1 MNVLITGVAG
11 FIGFHVAR
19 RFLRDGWQVLGL
31 DSLNDY
37 YDPALKR
44 ARLALLTPEPGF
56 RFVGTDLADRAA
68 MEALFADQ
76 AFDRVIHLAAQAG
89 VRYSLENPHAY
100 VDANLSGLL
109 NVLEGCRVQ
118 QVAHLVYASSS
129 SVYGLNTK
137 VPFTEA
143 DAVDHPVSLY
153 AATKKSG
160 ELLTHSY
167 SHLYGLPAT
176 GLRFFT
182 VYGPWGRPDM
192 APIKFA
198 RAISAGEAI
207 DVYNQGD
214 MSRDFTYIDDIVEG
228 VVGVIDQIP
237 VLQPGWTPEQGSRG
251 QSSAPYRIFNI
262 GAGQPVGLLDF
273 IQTLELALGMEAR
286 KNFLPMQP
294 GDVARTWAST
304 EALHHQTGFSPTVGL
319 EEGVGKFVD
328 WYRAYYGPSV

>member
-19 RFLRDGWQVLGL
+19 RLLRAGWQVQGL

-44 ARLALLTPEPGF
+44 ARLALLESDPGF
-56 RFVGTDLADRAA
+56 RFVNADLADRVA
-68 MEALFADQ
+68 MEALFADH

-100 VDANLSGLL
+100 VDANLAGLL
-109 NVLEGCRVQ
+109 NVLEGCRAQ

-129 SVYGLNTK
+129 SVYGLNTR
-137 VPFTEA
+137 VPFAES

-160 ELLTHSY
+160 ELLAHSY

-198 RAISAGEAI
+198 RAICAGEAI
-207 DVYNQGD
+207 DIYNQGD

-228 VVGVIDQIP
+228 VVRVLDQIP
-237 VLQPGWTPEQGSRG
+237 GMQPGWTPEQGSRG

-273 IQTLELALGMEAR
+273 VRTLETALGVPAR

-304 EALHHQTGFSPTVGL
+304 EALRNQTGFSPAVGL
-319 EEGVGKFVD
+319 EEGVERFVH
-328 WYRAYYGPSV
+328 WFRGYYGVR